1 MSAKE
6 PNFASTKQA
15 SPATTLE
22 VLVAPIPDVDQTSP
36 LQTFELRL
44 ELPKPAVA
52 TKLG

>member
-1 MSAKE
+1 MSPEGVVARQ
-6 PNFASTKQA
+6 FQGFL
-15 SPATTLE
+15 PACIKVGL
-22 VLVAPIPDVDQTSP
+22 APIPDVDQASP